1 MASITAD
8 KYGFAL
14 RFQVPGHT
22 RRKVRLTGWG
32 AERAELA
39 KHHVEVLLRARKL
52 QQPVPVL
59 TLDWLYHSGPP
70 NLQAS
75 LAACGVLEDRRLLGD
90 AGRAWIMARIKAA
103 NVQKRIE
110 KCERVLD
117 SLVDRLGDV
126 ELEAITPEQLDAWAS
141 ELEGAENT
149 VTDFVRLA
157 QQMFGWCVRE
167 RLLAASPAADLQASY
182 VTSDKLVEVS
192 AETVGRL
199 MAAVDPELCAF
210 LALARWGGLRLAE
223 IPRVMNEDIDWNKG
237 ELMVRESKRA
247 KSGYTRRLIPL
258 FPELRAPLQS
268 LTDNRDL
275 VMPTL
280 AALSQS
286 GVTDR
291 VERAAEQLGIQLWP
305 RLWQNMRATRE
316 SELIRENPAGLVEVC
331 KWIGNSPQVALK
343 HYAIAQA
350 GAFRRAAGEA
360 A

>member
-1 MASITAD
+1 MASLTAD

-14 RFQVPGHT
+14 RFQMPGQP

-39 KHHVEVLLRARKL
+39 KHHVEVLLRAHKL
-52 QQPVPVL
+52 RQPVPVL

-70 NLQAS
+70 NLQAA
-75 LAACGVLEDRRLLGD
+75 LAAAEVLEDRRLLGD
-90 AGRAWIMARIKAA
+90 AGRAWILARIKAA
-103 NVQKRIE
+103 NVEKRID

-117 SLVDRLGDV
+117 SLVASLGDV
-126 ELEAITPEQLDAWAS
+126 ELESITHEQLTEWAH
-141 ELEGAENT
+141 ELDGAENT
-149 VTDFVRLA
+149 VTDFIRLA
-157 QQMFGWCVRE
+157 QQLFGWAVRE
-167 RLLAASPAADLQASY
+167 RLLSASPAAELQSSY

-192 AETVGRL
+192 AETVRRL
-199 MAAVDPELCAF
+199 MAAADPELRAF

-223 IPRVMNEDIDWNKG
+223 IPRVMAEDIDWDKG
-237 ELMVRESKRA
+237 EITVRESKRA

-258 FPELRAPLQS
+258 FPELRAPLLELRS
-268 LTDNRDL
+268 HPDL
-275 VMPTL
+275 IMPTL

-286 GVTDR
+286 GVSDR
-291 VERAAEQLGIQLWP
+291 VERIAEQLNVELWP